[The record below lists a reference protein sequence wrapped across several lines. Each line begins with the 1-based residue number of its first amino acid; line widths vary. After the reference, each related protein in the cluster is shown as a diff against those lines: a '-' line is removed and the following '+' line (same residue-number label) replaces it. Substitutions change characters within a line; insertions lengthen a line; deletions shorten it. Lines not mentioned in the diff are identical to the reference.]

1 MSLDRSLKSGG
12 SLAQHR
18 SVLTRAERITKLKNE
33 GEFGPNANPLGLPK
47 TISPRLA
54 VRKKVKVKKAEG
66 AAEGAAEGDVA
77 APAAAPV
84 AAAPAAKGKKK

>member
-18 SVLTRAERITKLKNE
+18 SVLTRTERIAKLKSE
-33 GEFGPNANPLGLPK
+33 GEFGPGANPLGLAK

-66 AAEGAAEGDVA
+66 AAEGDVATPAA
-77 APAAAPV
+77 APAAAT
-84 AAAPAAKGKKK
+84 PAAKGKKK